1 MLKWLRVGA
10 QPSDTVAH
18 LLRKLGTIDLDSLP
32 PRIASLLSDPA
43 PEAVAQEK

>member
-10 QPSDTVAH
+10 QPSDTVAL

-32 PRIASLLSDPA
+32 PRIASLLTDPA